1 MNKGPVFLS
10 LDDPAFDPVRNQQDR
25 QAFREWAE
33 SLRNERKTDFR
44 VTDAAITEL
53 AHFSLQRSLAR
64 AIPPSHT
71 WKLELSADR
80 VRVVVT
86 TPKGI
91 EVPFADSSLGLVIY
105 MLEQTNWRKVAPPT
119 PEPIPFKPF
128 RLADVDPNDPFEMA
142 RAEILMKREAAAS
155 GA

>member
-1 MNKGPVFLS
+1 M
-10 LDDPAFDPVRNQQDR
+10 DDPAFDPVRIKQDR
-25 QAFREWAE
+25 QAFRDWAE
-33 SLRNERKTDFR
+33 SLRNEPQSDFR
-44 VTDAAITEL
+44 VSDAVITEL

-64 AIPPSHT
+64 AIPPGHT

-86 TPKGI
+86 TPKGV
-91 EVPFADSSLGLVIY
+91 EVSFADSSLGLVTY
-105 MLEQTNWRKVAPPT
+105 MLEQTNWRKVAPPA
-119 PEPIPFKPF
+119 PEPIPFRPF